1 MKGLKDDQEGQK
13 ENPYLNARREWNERY
28 GDYINAAHSWK
39 IAAFGSIAVAL
50 VAVGGMVALSMQQK
64 VVPYAVELNGHSEVV
79 RVVRADVMARPTTN
93 QVRAS
98 LRSWVIGARTVY
110 VDRRAQQNLIDATYA
125 MTMPD
130 SPAFQMLANYH
141 RDKNPYERS
150 ANETVEITVNAI
162 VPVSGE
168 TWQVEWTEAT
178 RQRSGRVID
187 QKAWQ
192 GSFTIKISPP
202 TDDRQIMINPLG
214 IYVKQFAWTPRL

>member
-1 MKGLKDDQEGQK
+1 MKGIKGAQEGK
-13 ENPYLNARREWNERY
+13 ESPYLRARQEWNERY
-28 GDYINAAHSWK
+28 GDYIKSAHQWRLAA
-39 IAAFGSIAVAL
+39 IGSIAVAL
-50 VAVGGMVALSMQQK
+50 VAVGGMVSLSMQQK

-110 VDRRAQQNLIDATYA
+110 VDRRAQQNLLDATYA

-130 SPAFQMLANYH
+130 SPAFQTLSNYH
-141 RDKNPYERS
+141 RENNPYERTVR
-150 ANETVEITVNAI
+150 ETAEITVNAI

-168 TWQVEWTEAT
+168 TWQVEWTEIVK
-178 RQRSGRVID
+178 QRSGKVVD

-192 GSFTIKISPP
+192 GSFTISISPP

-214 IYVKQFAWTPRL
+214 IYVKQFAWTTRL

>member
-1 MKGLKDDQEGQK
+1 MKGIKGAQEGQDS
-13 ENPYLNARREWNERY
+13 PYLRARQEWNERY
-28 GDYINAAHSWK
+28 GDYIKSAHQWRLAA
-39 IAAFGSIAVAL
+39 IGSIAVAL
-50 VAVGGMVALSMQQK
+50 VAVGGMVSLSMQQK

-110 VDRRAQQNLIDATYA
+110 VDRRAQQNLLDATYA

-130 SPAFQMLANYH
+130 SPAFQTLSNYH
-141 RDKNPYERS
+141 RENNPYERT
-150 ANETVEITVNAI
+150 ARETAEITVNAI

-168 TWQVEWTEAT
+168 TWQVEWTEIVK
-178 RQRSGRVID
+178 QRSGKVVD

-192 GSFTIKISPP
+192 GSFTISISPP

-214 IYVKQFAWTPRL
+214 IYVKQFAWTTRL

>member
-1 MKGLKDDQEGQK
+1 MKGIKGAQEGQ
-13 ENPYLNARREWNERY
+13 ESPYLRARQEWNERY
-28 GDYINAAHSWK
+28 GDYIKSAHQWRLAA
-39 IAAFGSIAVAL
+39 IGSIAVAL
-50 VAVGGMVALSMQQK
+50 VAVGGMVSLSMQQK

-110 VDRRAQQNLIDATYA
+110 VDRRAQQNLLDATYA

-130 SPAFQMLANYH
+130 SPAFQTLSNYH
-141 RDKNPYERS
+141 RENNPYERT
-150 ANETVEITVNAI
+150 ARETAEITVNAI

-168 TWQVEWTEAT
+168 TWQVEWTEIVK
-178 RQRSGRVID
+178 QRSGKVVD

-192 GSFTIKISPP
+192 GSFTISISPP

-214 IYVKQFAWTPRL
+214 IYVKQFAWTTRL

>member
-1 MKGLKDDQEGQK
+1 MKGIKGAQEGK
-13 ENPYLNARREWNERY
+13 ESPYLRARQEWNERY
-28 GDYINAAHSWK
+28 GDYIKSAHQWRLAA
-39 IAAFGSIAVAL
+39 IGSIAVAL
-50 VAVGGMVALSMQQK
+50 VAVGGMVSLSIQQK

-110 VDRRAQQNLIDATYA
+110 VDRRAQQNLLDATYA

-130 SPAFQMLANYH
+130 SPAFQTLSNYH
-141 RDKNPYERS
+141 RENNPYERTVR
-150 ANETVEITVNAI
+150 ETAEITVNAI

-168 TWQVEWTEAT
+168 TWQVEWTEIVK
-178 RQRSGRVID
+178 QRSGKVVD

-192 GSFTIKISPP
+192 GSFTISISPP

-214 IYVKQFAWTPRL
+214 IYVKQFAWTTRL

>member
-1 MKGLKDDQEGQK
+1 MKGIKGAQEGQ
-13 ENPYLNARREWNERY
+13 ESPYLRARQEWNERY
-28 GDYINAAHSWK
+28 GDYIKSAHQWRLAA
-39 IAAFGSIAVAL
+39 IGSIAVAL
-50 VAVGGMVALSMQQK
+50 VAVGGMVSLSMQQK

-110 VDRRAQQNLIDATYA
+110 VDRRAQQNLLDATYA

-130 SPAFQMLANYH
+130 SPAFQMLSNYH
-141 RDKNPYERS
+141 RENNPYERTVR
-150 ANETVEITVNAI
+150 ETVEITVNAI

-168 TWQVEWTEAT
+168 TWQVEWTEIVK
-178 RQRSGRVID
+178 QRSGKVVD

-192 GSFTIKISPP
+192 GSFTISISPP

-214 IYVKQFAWTPRL
+214 IYVKQFAWTTRL